1 MRLCVFSQGS
11 PASPSTDPWAGALL
25 GGGAGQIRKMTNMLL
40 QMVTEYLKG
49 WMVPPSTPEYT
60 LPTRAQYRFD

>member
-1 MRLCVFSQGS
+1 MTSNKKQH
-11 PASPSTDPWAGALL
+11 AIMNNKK
-25 GGGAGQIRKMTNMLL
+25 QIRKMKNMLL